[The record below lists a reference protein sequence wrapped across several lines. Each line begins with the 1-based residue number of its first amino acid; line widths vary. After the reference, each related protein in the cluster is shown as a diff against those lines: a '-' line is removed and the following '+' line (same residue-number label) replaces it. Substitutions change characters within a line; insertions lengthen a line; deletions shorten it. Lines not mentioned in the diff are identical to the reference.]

1 MADCKPTERHELFQF
16 RQALEGAVIPAM
28 QGGAE

>member
-1 MADCKPTERHELFQF
+1 MADCKPTERHEEIQF
-16 RQALEGAVIPAM
+16 RLLRIEQPQ

>member
-1 MADCKPTERHELFQF
+1 MADCKPTERHEEIQF
-16 RQALEGAVIPAM
+16 RLFLVEQRR